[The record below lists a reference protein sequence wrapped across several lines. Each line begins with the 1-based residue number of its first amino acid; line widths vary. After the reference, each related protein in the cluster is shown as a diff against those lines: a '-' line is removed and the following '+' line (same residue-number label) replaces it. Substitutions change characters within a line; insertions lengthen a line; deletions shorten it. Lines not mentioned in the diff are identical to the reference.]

1 MLLMIKKNIQWLF
14 SHFIL
19 NAVLLSVL
27 GLPYLKWMEVSAGNT
42 TAYTYLLTTQFGW
55 FGLFAFAITL
65 SALVLVWLPSRLL
78 HGAVFLVSWLVSI
91 LLLIDIE
98 VYQQYRF
105 HLSGFV
111 WDLLLHGGEQVISV
125 SWYTLV
131 IASLIVLVIGF
142 AQWLIVKLAQHIQS
156 PRLIGAVC
164 SLWLLALISSQ
175 ILHAWKDATY
185 DSEIPSYSYHWP
197 LYYPLTA
204 KRFFD
209 QLGVVDA
216 QAARSQQVDF
226 HAPTSSALNY
236 PLRPLRIE
244 PPAQRPNILVI
255 GIDAWRFDD
264 ANREVTPNIA
274 SFGQSATRFTHHLSG
289 GNSTQAGLFSLF
301 YGLPATYWEEFQSSQ
316 TRPQL
321 MQALADLNYQFAIYS
336 SAPLNSPPF
345 DRTIFSKIQQL
356 RTVTPGETPP
366 QRDERITED
375 FLSFLNQRDR
385 QQPYFGF
392 LFYDS
397 AHAADFPSTMT
408 PPFTPYWE
416 RVDHIKLNNSFDPE
430 PYRNRYRNAVY
441 YADSLIG
448 KVLNELKARNELS
461 NTIVIITSD
470 HGEEFNDNQQNYWGH
485 GSNYSMAQ
493 IHVPLYIY
501 IPEKEGTVLTHKTTH
516 LDVAPMLM
524 QEVLGVQNPMNEF
537 ALGYPLWQASPQREW
552 TIIGSYF
559 NYALVSDKEM
569 LVSYPSGRVEALSA
583 DLMPEKERQIS
594 SQQIMQALQE
604 MRQFLR

>member
-65 SALVLVWLPSRLL
+65 SALALVWLPSRLL
-78 HGAVFLVSWLVSI
+78 HGAVFLVSWIVSI
-91 LLLIDIE
+91 LLLVDIE

-131 IASLIVLVIGF
+131 MASLIVMIVGL
-142 AQWLIVKLAQHIQS
+142 AQWLVMKLAHHVQHS
-156 PRLIGAVC
+156 RLIGMAC
-164 SLWLLALISSQ
+164 GLWLLALLSSQ
-175 ILHAWKDATY
+175 MIHAWKDATY

-244 PPAQRPNILVI
+244 PPALRPNILVI

-264 ANREVTPNIA
+264 ANREITPNIA
-274 SFGQSATRFTHHLSG
+274 NFGQSATRFTHHLSG

-345 DRTIFSKIQQL
+345 DRTIFSKIPQL

-408 PPFTPYWE
+408 PPFTPYWG

-537 ALGYPLWQASPQREW
+537 ALGYPLWQESPQREW

>member
-131 IASLIVLVIGF
+131 MASLIVMIVGL
-142 AQWLIVKLAQHIQS
+142 AQWLVMKLAQHIQS

-164 SLWLLALISSQ
+164 SLWLLALLSSQ
-175 ILHAWKDATY
+175 MIHAWKDATY

-209 QLGVVDA
+209 QLDVVDA
-216 QAARSQQVDF
+216 QAARRQQVDF

-274 SFGQSATRFTHHLSG
+274 NFGQSTTRFTHHLSG

>member
-19 NAVLLSVL
+19 NIVLLSVL

-65 SALVLVWLPSRLL
+65 SALALVWLPSRLL
-78 HGAVFLVSWLVSI
+78 HGAVFLVSWIVSI
-91 LLLIDIE
+91 LLLVDIE

-131 IASLIVLVIGF
+131 MASLIVMIVGL
-142 AQWLIVKLAQHIQS
+142 AQWLVMKLAHHVQRS
-156 PRLIGAVC
+156 RLIGMSC
-164 SLWLLALISSQ
+164 GLWLMALLSSQ
-175 ILHAWKDATY
+175 MIHAWKDATY

-264 ANREVTPNIA
+264 ANREITPNIA
-274 SFGQSATRFTHHLSG
+274 NFGQGATRFTHHLSG

-345 DRTIFSKIQQL
+345 DRTIFSKIPQL

-537 ALGYPLWQASPQREW
+537 ALGYPLWQESPQREW

>member
-19 NAVLLSVL
+19 NAVLLSLL
-27 GLPYLKWMEVSAGNT
+27 GLPYLKWMEVSADNT
-42 TAYTYLLTTQFGW
+42 TAYSYLLTTQFGW

-65 SALVLVWLPSRLL
+65 SLLALVWLPSRLL
-78 HGAVFLVSWLVSI
+78 HGIVFLASWAISI
-91 LLLIDIE
+91 LLMVDIE

-111 WDLLLHGGEQVISV
+111 WDLLLHGGQQVISV

-142 AQWLIVKLAQHIQS
+142 AQWLIMKLAQHVQS
-156 PRLIGAVC
+156 PRLIGVVC

-175 ILHAWKDATY
+175 MIHAWKDATY
-185 DSEIPSYSYHWP
+185 DSEIPSYNYHWP

-204 KRFFD
+204 KRFFN

-226 HAPTSSALNY
+226 HAPTSSTLNY

-264 ANREVTPNIA
+264 ANREVTPNVA
-274 SFGQSATRFTHHLSG
+274 NFGQQATRFTHHLSG

-301 YGLPATYWEEFQSSQ
+301 YGLPATYWEKFQTSQ
-316 TRPQL
+316 TRPLL
-321 MQALADLNYQFAIYS
+321 MQTLVDLNYQFAIYG

-345 DRTIFSKIQQL
+345 DRTIFSNIPQL
-356 RTVTPGETPP
+356 RTVTPGSNSP

-375 FLSFLNQRDR
+375 FLTFLNQRDR
-385 QQPYFGF
+385 SQPYFGF

-416 RVDHIKLNNSFDPE
+416 RVDHIKLNNDFNPE
-430 PYRNRYRNAVY
+430 PYHNRYRNALY

-448 KVLNELKARNELS
+448 KVLNELKALNELN

-501 IPEKEGTVLTHKTTH
+501 IPEKEGVVLTHKTTH

-524 QEVLGVQNPMNEF
+524 QDVLGVQNPLNEF
-537 ALGYPLWQASPQREW
+537 TLGYPLWHASPQREW

-559 NYALVSDKEM
+559 NYALVSDEEI
-569 LVSYPSGRVEALSA
+569 LVSYPSGRVEALNA
-583 DLMPEKERQIS
+583 DLVPEKVRQIS

>member
-65 SALVLVWLPSRLL
+65 SALALVWLPSRLL
-78 HGAVFLVSWLVSI
+78 HSVVFLVSWIVSI
-91 LLLIDIE
+91 LLLVDIE

-131 IASLIVLVIGF
+131 MASLIVMIVGL
-142 AQWLIVKLAQHIQS
+142 AQWLVMKLAHHVQRS
-156 PRLIGAVC
+156 RLIGMAC
-164 SLWLLALISSQ
+164 GLWLLALLSSQ
-175 ILHAWKDATY
+175 MIHAWKDATY

-255 GIDAWRFDD
+255 SIDAWRFDD

-274 SFGQSATRFTHHLSG
+274 NFGQGATRFTHHLSG

-345 DRTIFSKIQQL
+345 DRTIFSKIPQL

-408 PPFTPYWE
+408 PLFTPYWE

-537 ALGYPLWQASPQREW
+537 ALGYPLWQESPQREW

>member
-65 SALVLVWLPSRLL
+65 SALALVWLPSRLL
-78 HGAVFLVSWLVSI
+78 HSVVFLVSWIVSI
-91 LLLIDIE
+91 LLLVDIE

-131 IASLIVLVIGF
+131 MASLIVMIVGL
-142 AQWLIVKLAQHIQS
+142 AQWLVMKLAHHVQRS
-156 PRLIGAVC
+156 RLIGMAC
-164 SLWLLALISSQ
+164 GLWLLALLSSQ
-175 ILHAWKDATY
+175 MIHAWKDATY

-216 QAARSQQVDF
+216 QTARSQQVDF
-226 HAPTSSALNY
+226 HAPSSSALNY

-274 SFGQSATRFTHHLSG
+274 NFGQDATRFTHHLSG

-345 DRTIFSKIQQL
+345 DRTIFSKIPQL

-524 QEVLGVQNPMNEF
+524 Q
-537 ALGYPLWQASPQREW
+537 
-552 TIIGSYF
+552 
-559 NYALVSDKEM
+559 KC
-569 LVSYPSGRVEALSA
+569 
-583 DLMPEKERQIS
+583 
-594 SQQIMQALQE
+594 
-604 MRQFLR
+604 

>member
-19 NAVLLSVL
+19 NTVLLSVL

-65 SALVLVWLPSRLL
+65 SALALVWLPSRLL
-78 HGAVFLVSWLVSI
+78 HIAVFLVSWIVSI
-91 LLLIDIE
+91 LLLVDIE

-131 IASLIVLVIGF
+131 MASLIVMIVGL
-142 AQWLIVKLAQHIQS
+142 AQWLMMKLAHHVQRS
-156 PRLIGAVC
+156 RLIGMAC
-164 SLWLLALISSQ
+164 GLWLLALLSSQ
-175 ILHAWKDATY
+175 MIHAWKDATY

-216 QAARSQQVDF
+216 QAARRQQVDF
-226 HAPTSSALNY
+226 HAPSSSALNY

-274 SFGQSATRFTHHLSG
+274 NFGQGATRFTHHLSG

-345 DRTIFSKIQQL
+345 DRTIFSKIPQL

-537 ALGYPLWQASPQREW
+537 ALGYPLWQESPQREW

>member
-19 NAVLLSVL
+19 NAVLLSLL
-27 GLPYLKWMEVSAGNT
+27 GLPYLKWMEVSSDNT
-42 TAYTYLLTTQFGW
+42 TAYSYLMTTQFGW

-65 SALVLVWLPSRLL
+65 SSLTLAWLPSRLL
-78 HGAVFLVSWLVSI
+78 HGIVFVVSWVVSI
-91 LLLIDIE
+91 LLMVDIE

-111 WDLLLHGGEQVISV
+111 WDLLLHGGQQVISV

-142 AQWLIVKLAQHIQS
+142 AQWLIMKLAHHIQS
-156 PRLIGAVC
+156 PRFIGVVG

-175 ILHAWKDATY
+175 MLHAWKDATY

-204 KRFFD
+204 KRFFN

-216 QAARSQQVDF
+216 QAARRQQVDF

-264 ANREVTPNIA
+264 ANRDVTPNIVH
-274 SFGQSATRFTHHLSG
+274 FGQQATRFTHHLSG

-301 YGLPATYWEEFQSSQ
+301 YGLPATYWEKFQTSQ
-316 TRPQL
+316 TRPLL
-321 MQALADLNYQFAIYS
+321 MQALADLNYQFAIYG

-345 DRTIFSKIQQL
+345 DRTIFSQIPQL
-356 RTVTPGETPP
+356 RTVTPGDNSP
-366 QRDERITED
+366 QRDLRITED
-375 FLSFLNQRDR
+375 FLTFLNQRDR
-385 QQPYFGF
+385 SQPYFGF

-397 AHAADFPSTMT
+397 AHAADFPTSMT

-416 RVDHIKLNNSFDPE
+416 RVDHIKLNNGFNPE
-430 PYRNRYRNAVY
+430 PYHNRYRNALY

-493 IHVPLYIY
+493 VHVPLYIY
-501 IPEKEGTVLTHKTTH
+501 IPEKEGSVLTHKTTH

-524 QEVLGVQNPMNEF
+524 QDVLGVQNPLNEF
-537 ALGYPLWQASPQREW
+537 TLGYPLWQASPQREW

-559 NYALVSDKEM
+559 NYALVSDKEI
-569 LVSYPSGRVEALSA
+569 LVSYPSGRVEALNA
-583 DLMPEKERQIS
+583 ELVPEKVRQIS
-594 SQQIMQALQE
+594 SQQIMQSLQE

>member
-65 SALVLVWLPSRLL
+65 SALALVWLPSRLL

-91 LLLIDIE
+91 LLLVDIE

-131 IASLIVLVIGF
+131 MASLIVMIVGL
-142 AQWLIVKLAQHIQS
+142 AQWLVMKLTHHVQRS
-156 PRLIGAVC
+156 RLIGMAC
-164 SLWLLALISSQ
+164 GLWLLALLSSQ
-175 ILHAWKDATY
+175 MIHAWKDATY

-226 HAPTSSALNY
+226 HAPTSSTLNY

-274 SFGQSATRFTHHLSG
+274 NFGQGATRFTHHLSG

-345 DRTIFSKIQQL
+345 DRTIFSKIPQL

-416 RVDHIKLNNSFDPE
+416 RVDHIKLNNGFDPE

-537 ALGYPLWQASPQREW
+537 ALGYPLWQESPQREW

>member
-19 NAVLLSVL
+19 NTILLSVL

-65 SALVLVWLPSRLL
+65 SALALVWLPSRLL
-78 HGAVFLVSWLVSI
+78 HGAVFLVSWIVSI
-91 LLLIDIE
+91 LLLVDIE

-131 IASLIVLVIGF
+131 MASLIVMIVGL
-142 AQWLIVKLAQHIQS
+142 AQWLVMKLAHHVQRS
-156 PRLIGAVC
+156 RLIGMSC
-164 SLWLLALISSQ
+164 GLWLMALLSSQ
-175 ILHAWKDATY
+175 MIHAWKDATY

-264 ANREVTPNIA
+264 ANREITPNIA
-274 SFGQSATRFTHHLSG
+274 NFGQSATRFTHHLSG

-345 DRTIFSKIQQL
+345 DRTIFSKIPQL

-537 ALGYPLWQASPQREW
+537 ALGYPLWQESPQREW

>member
-19 NAVLLSVL
+19 NAVLLSLL
-27 GLPYLKWMEVSAGNT
+27 GLPYLKWMEVSSDNT
-42 TAYTYLLTTQFGW
+42 TAYSYLMTTQFGW

-65 SALVLVWLPSRLL
+65 SSLTLAWLPSRLL
-78 HGAVFLVSWLVSI
+78 HGIVFVVSWVVSI
-91 LLLIDIE
+91 LLMVDIE

-111 WDLLLHGGEQVISV
+111 WDLLLHGGQQVISV

-131 IASLIVLVIGF
+131 IASLIVLIIGF
-142 AQWLIVKLAQHIQS
+142 AQWLIMKLAHHIQS
-156 PRLIGAVC
+156 PRFIGVVC

-175 ILHAWKDATY
+175 MLHAWKDATY

-204 KRFFD
+204 KRFFN

-216 QAARSQQVDF
+216 QAARRQQVDF

-264 ANREVTPNIA
+264 ANRDVTPNIA
-274 SFGQSATRFTHHLSG
+274 HFGQQATRFTHHLSG

-301 YGLPATYWEEFQSSQ
+301 YGLPATYWEKFQTSQ
-316 TRPQL
+316 TRPLL
-321 MQALADLNYQFAIYS
+321 MQALADLNYQFAIYG

-345 DRTIFSKIQQL
+345 DRTIFSQIPQL
-356 RTVTPGETPP
+356 RTVTPGDNSP
-366 QRDERITED
+366 QRDLRITED

-385 QQPYFGF
+385 QRPYFGF

-397 AHAADFPSTMT
+397 AHAADFPTSMT

-416 RVDHIKLNNSFDPE
+416 RVDHIKLNNGFNPE
-430 PYRNRYRNAVY
+430 PYHNRYRNALY

-448 KVLNELKARNELS
+448 KVLNELKARNELN

-493 IHVPLYIY
+493 VHVPLYIY
-501 IPEKEGTVLTHKTTH
+501 IPEKEGSVLTHKTTH

-524 QEVLGVQNPMNEF
+524 QDVLGIQNPLNEF
-537 ALGYPLWQASPQREW
+537 TLGYPLWQASPQREW

-559 NYALVSDKEM
+559 NYALVSDKEI
-569 LVSYPSGRVEALSA
+569 LVSYPSGRVEALNA
-583 DLMPEKERQIS
+583 KLVPEKVRQIS
-594 SQQIMQALQE
+594 SQQIMQSLQE

>member
-19 NAVLLSVL
+19 NAVLLSFL

-42 TAYTYLLTTQFGW
+42 TAYSYLLTTQFGW

-65 SALVLVWLPSRLL
+65 SSLALVWLPSRLL
-78 HGAVFLVSWLVSI
+78 HGIVFLASWAISI
-91 LLLIDIE
+91 LLMVDIE

-111 WDLLLHGGEQVISV
+111 WDLLLHGGQQVISV

-142 AQWLIVKLAQHIQS
+142 AQWLIMKLAQHIQS

-175 ILHAWKDATY
+175 MIHAWKDATY
-185 DSEIPSYSYHWP
+185 DSEIPSYSYYWP

-204 KRFFD
+204 KRFFN

-216 QAARSQQVDF
+216 QTARNQQVVF
-226 HAPTSSALNY
+226 HAPTSSTLNY

-264 ANREVTPNIA
+264 ANREVTPNVA
-274 SFGQSATRFTHHLSG
+274 NFGQQATRFTHHLSG

-301 YGLPATYWEEFQSSQ
+301 YGLPATYWEKFQTSQ
-316 TRPQL
+316 TRPLL
-321 MQALADLNYQFAIYS
+321 MQTLVDLNYQFAIYG

-345 DRTIFSKIQQL
+345 DRTIFSNIPQL
-356 RTVTPGETPP
+356 RTVTPGSNSP

-375 FLSFLNQRDR
+375 FLTFLNQRDR
-385 QQPYFGF
+385 SQPYFGF

-397 AHAADFPSTMT
+397 AHATDFPSTMT

-416 RVDHIKLNNSFDPE
+416 RVDHIKLNNDFNPE
-430 PYRNRYRNAVY
+430 PYHNRYRNALY

-448 KVLNELKARNELS
+448 KVLNELKALNELN

-501 IPEKEGTVLTHKTTH
+501 IPEKEGSVLTHKTTH

-524 QEVLGVQNPMNEF
+524 QDVLGVQNPLNEF
-537 ALGYPLWQASPQREW
+537 TLGYPLWHASPQREW

-559 NYALVSDKEM
+559 NYALVSDKEI
-569 LVSYPSGRVEALSA
+569 LVSYPSGRVEALNA
-583 DLMPEKERQIS
+583 DLVPEKVRQIS

>member
-27 GLPYLKWMEVSAGNT
+27 GLPYLKWMEISSGNT
-42 TAYTYLLTTQFGW
+42 TAYTYLFTTQFGW

-65 SALVLVWLPSRLL
+65 SALALVWLPSRLL
-78 HGAVFLVSWLVSI
+78 HGAVFLVSWIVSI
-91 LLLIDIE
+91 LLLVDIE

-131 IASLIVLVIGF
+131 MASLIVMIVGL
-142 AQWLIVKLAQHIQS
+142 AQWLMMKLAHHVQRS
-156 PRLIGAVC
+156 RLIGMAC
-164 SLWLLALISSQ
+164 GLWLLALLSSQ
-175 ILHAWKDATY
+175 MIHAWKDATY

-216 QAARSQQVDF
+216 QTARRQQVDF
-226 HAPTSSALNY
+226 HTPSSSALNY

-274 SFGQSATRFTHHLSG
+274 NFGQGATRFTHHLSG

-345 DRTIFSKIQQL
+345 DRTIFSKIPQL

-537 ALGYPLWQASPQREW
+537 ALGYPLWQESPQREW